1 MPPSESLKRRERGRH
16 LHQQVCPRL
25 PLPSLS
31 VALCAVHNSSPYFH
45 VRWVPLGED
54 GGGRGVKELVSCAV
68 GRYAKER
75 VSNCRA
81 SEGASWERLVESEL
95 WKCIIGGRGGG
106 KGGEGKHNKKA
117 LHIRG
122 KCRKRGT
129 RERVEECHIHPEKR
143 DSECEMQIFSFSSE
157 DSFSFGS
164 IGEAQSVKLARERA
178 KGETGVTR
186 DTREFFSA
194 QP

>member
-1 MPPSESLKRRERGRH
+1 MRNSLFPCPPSVGS
-16 LHQQVCPRL
+16 
-25 PLPSLS
+25 PSAT
-31 VALCAVHNSSPYFH
+31 V
-45 VRWVPLGED
+45 
-54 GGGRGVKELVSCAV
+54 GRGVKELVSCAV
-68 GRYAKER
+68 GTPRR

-81 SEGASWERLVESEL
+81 SERASWERLVESEL

-106 KGGEGKHNKKA
+106 KGGEGKHNKKKA

-122 KCRKRGT
+122 KCRKRGKK
-129 RERVEECHIHPEKR
+129 RVEECRIHPEKR

-178 KGETGVTR
+178 KGRNRGNPRHTR
-186 DTREFFSA
+186 VLLRSTVERQNEYDGWTVHGYL
-194 QP
+194 